1 MPDPRL
7 PDPGEPGYAGAGQVR
22 RPVLIMTSTLA
33 GLSVFV
39 SGTAFIDV
47 VPRWVS
53 GLAGLTV
60 AALTVGWG
68 VFTQGLVTP
77 TAAVAA
83 RRTPSGQLVAGPAAP
98 TTAEGAP
105 VHVSGTP
112 TRPGGPVSSGT

>member
-1 MPDPRL
+1 MPTL
-7 PDPGEPGYAGAGQVR
+7 PDPGQPESGSSRP

-33 GLSVFV
+33 GASVFV

-68 VFTQGLVTP
+68 VYTQGVVTP
-77 TAAVAA
+77 NDAVAA
-83 RRTPSGQLVAGPAAP
+83 RRTPQGTLVAGPAA
-98 TTAEGAP
+98 TTAAEGAP
-105 VHVSGTP
+105 VHVSGSGSV
-112 TRPGGPVSSGT
+112 PGGPVSSGA

>member
-1 MPDPRL
+1 MPEPRL
-7 PDPGEPGYAGAGQVR
+7 PDPGEPEYGGVGLGR

-60 AALTVGWG
+60 AAVTVGWG
-68 VFTQGLVTP
+68 RYTQGVVTP
-77 TAAVAA
+77 NDSVAA
-83 RRTPSGQLVAGPAAP
+83 RRTASGHLVAGPAAP
-98 TTAEGAP
+98 TAAEGAP
-105 VHVSGTP
+105 VQVSGSGP
-112 TRPGGPVSSGT
+112 DPGSQASSGA

>member
-1 MPDPRL
+1 MLEPNL
-7 PDPGEPGYAGAGQVR
+7 PDPGMPERPPSS
-22 RPVLIMTSTLA
+22 RPVLVMTSTLA
-33 GLSVFV
+33 GMSVFV

-68 VFTQGLVTP
+68 VFTQGIVTP

-98 TTAEGAP
+98 TATEGAP
-105 VHVSGTP
+105 VHVSGSGP
-112 TRPGGPVSSGT
+112 APGSQASSGA